1 MPSLITTVSFSIAV
15 AIILIPQVHATET
28 TGTLHINPFINS
40 YMNEKEKAKTP
51 AGKTTPPPALELR
64 GTMIAGPNSQA
75 NIGGTILAIGDDVE
89 GYILVEVQQ
98 RHVVLDRNGTKKMLS
113 LDTDDREPGNTPA
126 D

>member
-1 MPSLITTVSFSIAV
+1 MPSLRTTVSISIAV
-15 AIILIPQVHATET
+15 AICMCSQGHATET

-40 YMNEKEKAKTP
+40 YMSEKETANPP
-51 AGKTTPPPALELR
+51 AGKTTPPPVLELR

-98 RHVVLDRNGTKKMLS
+98 RHVVLDRNGTQKMLS
-113 LDTDDREPGNTPA
+113 LDTDDREPGNIQVY
-126 D
+126 

>member
-1 MPSLITTVSFSIAV
+1 MPSLNTMVSFSIAV
-15 AIILIPQVHATET
+15 ALSLCSQGHATET
-28 TGTLHINPFINS
+28 TGTLQTNPFINPYIS
-40 YMNEKEKAKTP
+40 EMEATKKPAAKPTP
-51 AGKTTPPPALELR
+51 QLELELR

-113 LDTDDREPGNTPA
+113 LDTDNREPGNTQA

>member
-1 MPSLITTVSFSIAV
+1 MPSLRTTVSFSIAV
-15 AIILIPQVHATET
+15 AISLCSQGHAAET
-28 TGTLHINPFINS
+28 TGTLQINPFINS
-40 YMNEKEKAKTP
+40 YMGEKETAKPT
-51 AGKTTPPPALELR
+51 AVKTTPPPALELR

-113 LDTDDREPGNTPA
+113 LDTDDREPGNTQT